1 MSSFN
6 LDHFSNKMTSILT
19 RLNGRRQSGLGSI
32 HAIGE
37 LLYGS
42 GLQPWDS
49 AYEIYNREED
59 WLGWGFHL
67 LIFGLLFFHSFI
79 WSILKCT
86 SIFKAKKISCFRT
99 LPTNNCVNNQSL
111 PTTSKPD

>member
-32 HAIGE
+32 RAIGE
-37 LLYGS
+37 LLYGN

-49 AYEIYNREED
+49 VCEIYNRVED
-59 WLGWGFHL
+59 
-67 LIFGLLFFHSFI
+67 
-79 WSILKCT
+79 
-86 SIFKAKKISCFRT
+86 
-99 LPTNNCVNNQSL
+99 
-111 PTTSKPD
+111 